1 MPYVVGPYSSSRLM
15 FANASIHRAV
25 RFTNKDLSSPDCVLV
40 VAKTLRIAL
49 QEFVRGTGCTLK
61 PDFLTGAYRFSAA
74 GSSSAPILVGISIV
88 RNGERLSSAEP
99 EDPLEDDDVVLLEG
113 VIC

>member
-49 QEFVRGTGCTLK
+49 QEFVRGTGCTLN
-61 PDFLTGAYRFSAA
+61 PDFLTGAYRFSVAS
-74 GSSSAPILVGISIV
+74 SSSASVLVGISIV
-88 RNGERLSSAEP
+88 RNGERLYSAEP
-99 EDPLEDDDVVLLEG
+99 DDPLEDDDVVLLEG